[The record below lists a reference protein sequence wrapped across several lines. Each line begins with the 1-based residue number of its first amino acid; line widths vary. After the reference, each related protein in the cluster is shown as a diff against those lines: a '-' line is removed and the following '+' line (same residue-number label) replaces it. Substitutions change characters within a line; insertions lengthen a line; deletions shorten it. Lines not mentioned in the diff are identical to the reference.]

1 MKISRYLYLN
11 RIILKCIKRI
21 YFPCIIVS
29 LIFFQCTPSQKQ
41 FTELSPDEVG
51 LNFRNDIVE
60 TQHTNIMTYEYTY
73 NGAGIAAGDINS
85 DGLTDL
91 YFSGNSVGNK
101 LFINKGKWHFED
113 ITTPSQTGGRKD
125 WKTGVTMADVNGD
138 GWLDIYV
145 CKSGKPE
152 KEKRHNELFLNN
164 GNLTFR
170 EVSEFAGL
178 ADLGLSTQAVFFD
191 FDKDGD
197 L

>member
-138 GWLDIYV
+138 GLLDRIFHFTQRDTGFSCNDIPIGQSQTTVFGYLKV
-145 CKSGKPE
+145 LGKAIA
-152 KEKRHNELFLNN
+152 
-164 GNLTFR
+164 GADTLTITR
-170 EVSEFAGL
+170 
-178 ADLGLSTQAVFFD
+178 
-191 FDKDGD
+191 
-197 L
+197 